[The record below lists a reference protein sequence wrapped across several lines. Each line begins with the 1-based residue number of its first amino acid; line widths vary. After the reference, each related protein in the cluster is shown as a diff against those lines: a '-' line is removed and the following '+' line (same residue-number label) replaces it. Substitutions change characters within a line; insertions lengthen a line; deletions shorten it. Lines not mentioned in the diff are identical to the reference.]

1 MTKATLLA
9 CFKTNMKNILRPAV
23 FSALTLSTLIGM
35 GLPLMAADADQALL
49 TQAQQIFKPLPDTAA
64 LENTPLTP
72 ERVALGKALFF
83 ETRVSADGRLA
94 CVTCHTPSFYGA
106 DTLALSVGVQGK
118 VLPRNASTVFNT
130 PLLVAQHFGGNR
142 ATVEEQAVKALL
154 SPLAYGNTSYEQ
166 VEKKL
171 VQLGYQSWF
180 DKAYPGENK
189 ALSVDNWGKA
199 IGAFERTL
207 LTPSPFDAYLK
218 GDTQA
223 ISQQAKLGL
232 DQFMAV
238 GCASCHSGVAVG
250 GQIYQKFGITQ
261 DYWLATG
268 STPKDAFKGYDKGRF
283 HDTRNE
289 ADAFIFKVPQLR
301 NVAVTP
307 PYFHDGSVASLP
319 QAVRIMAQLQLGKT
333 LTEEQVAN
341 MVAFLETLTGAVPA
355 DFALAPLLP
364 VAPH

>member
-1 MTKATLLA
+1 MKTHTRLA
-9 CFKTNMKNILRPAV
+9 S
-23 FSALTLSTLIGM
+23 FSALTLAALLCVGM
-35 GLPLMAADADQALL
+35 PLWAADGDQALL
-49 TQAQQIFKPLPDTAA
+49 DKAKQLFKPLPESAA
-64 LENTPLTP
+64 LESTALTP
-72 ERVALGKALFF
+72 TRIALGKALFF
-83 ETRVSADGRLA
+83 ETRVSADGRLG
-94 CVTCHTPSFYGA
+94 CVTCHSPSYFGA

-171 VQLGYQSWF
+171 VQLGYQPWF
-180 DKAYPGENK
+180 DKAYPGEAK
-189 ALSVDNWGKA
+189 SLSADNWGKA

-207 LTPSPFDAYLK
+207 LTPAPFDQFLK

-223 ISQQAKLGL
+223 MSRQAKLGL
-232 DQFMAV
+232 EHFMAV
-238 GCASCHSGVAVG
+238 GCAGCHSSVAVG
-250 GQIYQKFGITQ
+250 GQMYQKFGVTQ

-268 STPKDAFKGYDKGRF
+268 STPKEAFKGYDKGRF
-283 HDTRNE
+283 HDTQNE

-307 PYFHDGSVASLP
+307 PYFHDGSVATLP

-333 LTEEQVAN
+333 LSDEEVTHI
-341 MVAFLETLTGAVPA
+341 VAFLESLTGNIPA
-355 DFALAPLLP
+355 DFAQAPVLP

>member
-1 MTKATLLA
+1 MTHHFRITVFAIFGLSA
-9 CFKTNMKNILRPAV
+9 IL
-23 FSALTLSTLIGM
+23 GM
-35 GLPLMAADADQALL
+35 GLPLFAADGDQALL
-49 TQAQQIFKPLPDTAA
+49 DRAKLIFKPFPSSAA
-64 LENTPLTP
+64 LEDTELTP

-83 ETRVSADGRLA
+83 ETRVSTDGRLG

-106 DTLALSVGVQGK
+106 DTLALSVGIQGK

-142 ATVEEQAVKALL
+142 ATVEEQAVKALI
-154 SPLAYGNTSYEQ
+154 SPVAYGNASYEQ

-171 VQLGYQSWF
+171 AQLGYQNWF
-180 DKAYPGENK
+180 DKAYPGEAK
-189 ALSVDNWGKA
+189 SLSVQNWGKA

-207 LTPSPFDAYLK
+207 LTPGPFDRFLE

-223 ISQQAKLGL
+223 LSKKGKLGL
-232 DQFMAV
+232 EKFMSV
-238 GCASCHSGVAVG
+238 GCAGCHYGSTVG
-250 GQIYQKFGITQ
+250 GQSYQKFGITQ
-261 DYWLATG
+261 DYWLVTG

-283 HDTRNE
+283 HDTQKE
-289 ADAFIFKVPQLR
+289 ADAFMFKVPQLR

-307 PYFHDGSVASLP
+307 PYFHDGSVATLP

-333 LTEEQVAN
+333 LSDEEVSDI
-341 MVAFLETLTGAVPA
+341 VAFLESLTGTVPA
-355 DFALAPLLP
+355 DFVKAPQLP